1 MLMDLVTRIQQQLQH
16 FMSHQKIPQQQQ
28 QQQQPTNTKSTLQIW
43 RKSKMVRRKTTV
55 TEA

>member
-28 QQQQPTNTKSTLQIW
+28 QQQPTNTKSTLQIW
-43 RKSKMVRRKTTV
+43 RKSKMVRRNVTV